1 MKTLREILLL
11 LGVAALPAA
20 LAVALHPELADRQ
33 RAGLP
38 PDAVRPAEVNAW
50 GAPVV
55 WVDSREAAAFE
66 RGHVPGA
73 IRLDESAF
81 SESLGALVA
90 AWTPGMRI
98 VVYCD
103 SSACSLSRELAQRL
117 RDAGFTDVH
126 YLHGGWEA
134 WSQNAASH

>member
-1 MKTLREILLL
+1 VKTLREVLLL
-11 LGVAALPAA
+11 LAVAALPAA
-20 LAVALHPELADRQ
+20 LAVALHPELADRH

-38 PDAVRPAEVNAW
+38 SDAVRPAEVNTW
-50 GAPVV
+50 TAPVL
-55 WVDSREAAAFE
+55 WVDSRDAASFA

-73 IRLDESAF
+73 IWLDESTF

-117 RDAGFTDVH
+117 REAGFTDVH

-134 WSQNAASH
+134 WSQTAASR

>member
-1 MKTLREILLL
+1 MLLL
-11 LGVAALPAA
+11 LAVAALPAA
-20 LAVALHPELADRQ
+20 LAVALHPELADRH

-38 PDAVRPAEVNAW
+38 ADAVRPAEVNSW
-50 GAPVV
+50 SEPVL
-55 WVDSREAAAFE
+55 WVDSREAALFE

-73 IRLDESAF
+73 IRLDESTF

-90 AWTPGMRI
+90 AWTPGTRI

-103 SSACSLSRELAQRL
+103 SSACSRSRELAQRL
-117 RDAGFTDVH
+117 REAGFTDVH

-134 WSQNAASH
+134 WNQAHASR

>member
-1 MKTLREILLL
+1 MKTLREVFLL

-20 LAVALHPELADRQ
+20 LVLALHPELADRR

-38 PDAVRPAEVNAW
+38 ADAVRPAEVNTW
-50 GAPVV
+50 SEPVL
-55 WVDSREAAAFE
+55 WVDSREAEAYD

-73 IRLDESAF
+73 IRLDESTF
-81 SESLGALVA
+81 SESLAALVG

-103 SSACSLSRELAQRL
+103 SSTCSRSRELAQRL
-117 RDAGFTDVH
+117 RDAGFEDVL

-134 WSQNAASH
+134 WSRTNATR